1 MTSRCA
7 CWPGKILQ
15 GQQFFARLSVDCG
28 VSANCIF
35 AAQRSKLRGAEQKLG
50 EELTCDAAH
59 LQRRTAHQ
67 QRSTAAAGPSKG
79 TKKCLAIHPSAGLA
93 ATSRQWGRNWLLSS
107 HSMATPTSSPDTL
120 QAGSSIAGAFHF
132 DKPHSSQKIHSRKR
146 IAATGMLTCSAK
158 FKGQ

>member
-1 MTSRCA
+1 MTSRA
-7 CWPGKILQ
+7 LAGLAKFYP

-59 LQRRTAHQ
+59 LQRRQ

-132 DKPHSSQKIHSRKR
+132 DKPHSSQKFHSRKR

>member
-1 MTSRCA
+1 MTSRA
-7 CWPGKILQ
+7 LAGLAKFYP

-59 LQRRTAHQ
+59 LQRRQ